1 MFTTRIS
8 FIFLFFLYGLSFFT
22 MGISALLQKGVKYS
36 NFPLLQSIKYLG
48 LFGLIHGFTEWVIM
62 LRLTRVFIEQ
72 DPMIY
77 LVQIMMNTI
86 SFVFLMVFGLEL
98 YNRKNRWR
106 SFGIPLFLFLIWLAG
121 LMVFSLFF
129 HLPERGYAVFS
140 ALSRYFIGLPA
151 TIITGTALLHQA
163 KDLGRLKL
171 KAIALRYRLMAVS
184 FFLYGIFAG
193 IFVAD
198 KGFFPTTLLN
208 RELIR
213 QWIGLPAEFMRMVT
227 AFAITIL
234 FLGSIKIFHWE
245 GERKM
250 RQFTEQQMR
259 NQERRQIA
267 REMHDG
273 IIQNLFGTGILVENL
288 IDEEEGVQS
297 QDLKTVK
304 SSLNETIEDL
314 RNLMDRM
321 VVKRVEFDD
330 LQDKIEELI
339 RIYTKKEAIDFH
351 VEYRIPEVVLGYLSP
366 EQATHLYYM
375 IQEAIINI
383 IKHANADKALIRV
396 ESTLQYLIVTIRDN
410 GKGMEQTFDQ
420 YLKEQDHT
428 HYGLASLEERR
439 AAIDAEMNVKSTR
452 RGTEII
458 IQVPWEGIENE

>member
-1 MFTTRIS
+1 MFATRIS

-36 NFPLLQSIKYLG
+36 NFPLLQAIKYLG
-48 LFGLIHGFTEWVIM
+48 LFGVIHGFTEWVIM
-62 LRLTRVFIEQ
+62 LRLTRVFIDQ
-72 DPMIY
+72 DPVIY
-77 LVQIMMNTI
+77 LVQILMNTI
-86 SFVFLMVFGLEL
+86 SFVFLMIFGLEL
-98 YNRKNRWR
+98 YHRKNRWQN
-106 SFGIPLFLFLIWLAG
+106 FGIPFFLFLVWLLG
-121 LMVFSLFF
+121 LFIFPIFF
-129 HLPERGYAVFS
+129 DLPERGYSIFS

-171 KAIALRYRLMAVS
+171 KAIALRYRLMAVC

-208 RELIR
+208 RDLIQ
-213 QWIGLPAEFMRMVT
+213 QWLGLPAEFMRMVT
-227 AFAITIL
+227 AFAITVL
-234 FLGSIKIFHWE
+234 FLGSIRIFHWE

-288 IDEEEGVQS
+288 IEDEEKIQT
-297 QDLKTVK
+297 QDLETIK
-304 SSLNETIEDL
+304 SSLNETIDDL
-314 RNLMDRM
+314 RNLMDRL
-321 VVKRVEFDD
+321 VIKRVKFDD
-330 LQDKIEELI
+330 LQEKIEELI
-339 RIYTKKEAIDFH
+339 HTYTKKEATEFH
-351 VEYRIPEVVLGYLSP
+351 VEYRIPEVILGYLSP
-366 EQATHLYYM
+366 ERATHLYY
-375 IQEAIINI
+375 ILQEAIINI
-383 IKHANADKALIRV
+383 IKHADADKALIRV
-396 ESTLQYLIVTIRDN
+396 ESTLQYLIVTIKDN
-410 GKGMEQTFDQ
+410 GKGMARSFEE
-420 YLKEQDHT
+420 YLKDQDHK

-439 AAIDAEMNVKSTR
+439 IAISAQLNVKSTA

-458 IQVPWEGIENE
+458 LQVPWEGIENE